1 MRAGRV
7 CATLA
12 LGLVVA
18 VSVSACA
25 GSNASGA
32 TRSSASAR
40 HKPKRASDPIA
51 GMTLAEQVG
60 QLFMVGT
67 TAAGAEGITL
77 DSISDLHV
85 GNVFLSGRS
94 HAGVAATAAVV
105 EQFRARVTAAATA
118 RQPLL
123 IATDQEGGE
132 VQVLQGPGFDAMP
145 TGVAQSG
152 MTASEIESASTRWGA
167 ELAAAGVNMDLA
179 PVVDL
184 VDSRSAAPANPPIG
198 LFQREIGFT
207 PGAIV
212 AHANAFRIGL
222 AKSSVVTV
230 LKHFPGL
237 GHVSENTDTSR
248 GVVDSSVTAGGADV
262 GIYRTEIAAGAPC
275 IMVSSAVYAE
285 IDPTAPAIF
294 SARVVTGLLRTTLG
308 FKGVIISDDLSA
320 AAQIS
325 NYSPAARAIDAISAG
340 DDIVLISSNPTLA
353 PTMVDAVLA
362 KAEQDPAFAKQV
374 AVAARAVVELKHK
387 FLRDEYP
394 NGNADPSGSNLKS
407 TNPFR

>member
-1 MRAGRV
+1 MRASRV

-12 LGLVVA
+12 LGLVVV

-25 GSNASGA
+25 GSTGPGMQHPSVHASH
-32 TRSSASAR
+32 RR
-40 HKPKRASDPIA
+40 KPPPDPIA

-67 TAAGAEGITL
+67 TAASAEGITL

-94 HAGVAATAAVV
+94 HAGVVATAAIV

-123 IATDQEGGE
+123 VATDQEGGE

-152 MTASEIESASTRWGA
+152 MSADEIQIASTRWGA

-184 VDSRSAAPANPPIG
+184 VDSRGAAPANPPIG

-207 PGAIV
+207 PDSIE
-212 AHANAFRIGL
+212 AHADAFRGGM
-222 AKSSVVTV
+222 ATSDVVTV

-248 GVVDSSVTAGGADV
+248 GVVDSSVTTKGPDV
-262 GIYRTEIAAGAPC
+262 GIYRAEIAAGAPC
-275 IMVSSAVYAE
+275 IMVSSAVYANL
-285 IDPTAPAIF
+285 DPTAPAIF
-294 SARVVTGLLRTTLG
+294 SSKVVTGLLRTTLG
-308 FKGVIISDDLSA
+308 FKGVIVSDDLSA
-320 AAQIS
+320 AAQIEG
-325 NYSPAARAIDAISAG
+325 YSPADRAIDAISAG
-340 DDIVLISSNPTLA
+340 DDIVLISSNPSLA

-362 KAEQDPAFAKQV
+362 KAEADPAFAAQV
-374 AVAARAVVELKHK
+374 AKAARAVVELKHK
-387 FLRDEYP
+387 YLGRDYP
-394 NGNADPSGSNLKS
+394 NGNADPSRSNLES
-407 TNPFR
+407 AIPFL